1 MFKVGEAQVTALE
14 RLMDHCQKDLEPLKS
29 FTLPGGG
36 RINAFLHQ
44 ARTVC
49 RRAER
54 EVLKL
59 TRVEPVNEWAL
70 RYVNRLSDAFFVL
83 GRWVGKHMSEKEY
96 LWERGLSAHSRP
108 RKKRSWRV
116 RGGSADMRSAVIAGV
131 YEFPERTTTRSA
143 LEIQALS
150 ARAALADAGLA
161 PKDVN
166 GYFTVGTNP
175 GVGPLA
181 TVDYLN
187 LHPTYIDGTT
197 IGGSSFVAHVNHAAA
212 AIAEGRCRVALIT
225 YGSTARSSG
234 IAVGTRER
242 IAGEY
247 VDQFEGLY
255 GISTVGLYA
264 LVAQRHMHGFGTT
277 SAGHRDYLVSA
288 AAETGPRA
296 FAEAG
301 VTHDDIDT
309 AMIYDSFTITVLMT
323 LEDLGFCKKG
333 EGGRFVEGGRLQ
345 LGGALPINTDG
356 GGLSSNHPGMRGIFL
371 VIEAVKQLRG
381 ECGDRQVKD
390 CRVALLHGTGGTL
403 GTRHSGATLILG
415 RA

>member
-1 MFKVGEAQVTALE
+1 MAL
-14 RLMDHCQKDLEPLKS
+14 
-29 FTLPGGG
+29 
-36 RINAFLHQ
+36 
-44 ARTVC
+44 
-49 RRAER
+49 
-54 EVLKL
+54 
-59 TRVEPVNEWAL
+59 
-70 RYVNRLSDAFFVL
+70 
-83 GRWVGKHMSEKEY
+83 
-96 LWERGLSAHSRP
+96 
-108 RKKRSWRV
+108 
-116 RGGSADMRSAVIAGV
+116 IAGV
-131 YEFPERTTTRSA
+131 HEFPERKTTKSL

-150 ARAALADAGLA
+150 ARAALADAGLG
-161 PKDVN
+161 PKDVD
-166 GYFTVGTNP
+166 GYFTVASNP

-187 LHPTYIDGTT
+187 LKPKYVDGTT

-212 AIAEGRCRVALIT
+212 AIAQGRCRVALIT

-264 LVAQRHMHGFGTT
+264 LVARRHMHVFGTT
-277 SAGHRDYLVSA
+277 SAQLAEIAVVCRRHAGLNPAALYRDPITVDDVLKSPVISSPLHLLDCCVITDGGGAVVVVHPELARDLRKPPVRLLASAEAIAHTSAGKRDYLVSA
-288 AAETGPRA
+288 AAQTGPRA

-301 VTHDDIDT
+301 VAHDDIDM
-309 AMIYDSFTITVLMT
+309 AMIYDSFTITVLVT

-345 LGGALPINTDG
+345 LGGALPVNTDG

-371 VIEAVKQLRG
+371 VIEAVRQLRG
-381 ECGDRQVKD
+381 ECGERQVKD
-390 CRVALLHGTGGTL
+390 CRVALVHGTGGAL

-415 RA
+415 AA